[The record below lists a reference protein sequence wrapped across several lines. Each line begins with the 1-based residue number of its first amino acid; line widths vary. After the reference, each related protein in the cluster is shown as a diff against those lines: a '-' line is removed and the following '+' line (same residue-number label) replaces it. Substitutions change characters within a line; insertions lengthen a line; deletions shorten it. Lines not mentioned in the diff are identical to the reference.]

1 MESATTQQQTASES
15 EQKTEEA
22 QTKTEIPPEPEK
34 EKVIKL
40 SLKQKIQLK
49 ASEINQKFSIKYPK
63 AAKKTST
70 AVNYI
75 SEVWKETFPKNQD
88 IAKSKI
94 DERRERAKLAKEL
107 ELKAESMTPEELEAY
122 METIPE
128 WKRGALVVQNNT
140 QEDKEV
146 QGVFRK
152 IRAKISGTILET
164 DAAKNFKQSE
174 AF

>member
-1 MESATTQQQTASES
+1 MDGDIKNKQNPTDNPEQSTSQKMESATTQQQTANES

-49 ASEINQKFSIKYPK
+49 AGEINQKFSIKYPK

-75 SEVWKETFPKNQD
+75 SEVWKETFPKN
-88 IAKSKI
+88 
-94 DERRERAKLAKEL
+94 
-107 ELKAESMTPEELEAY
+107 
-122 METIPE
+122 
-128 WKRGALVVQNNT
+128 
-140 QEDKEV
+140 
-146 QGVFRK
+146 
-152 IRAKISGTILET
+152 
-164 DAAKNFKQSE
+164 
-174 AF
+174 

>member
-1 MESATTQQQTASES
+1 
-15 EQKTEEA
+15 
-22 QTKTEIPPEPEK
+22 
-34 EKVIKL
+34 
-40 SLKQKIQLK
+40 
-49 ASEINQKFSIKYPK
+49 
-63 AAKKTST
+63 
-70 AVNYI
+70 
-75 SEVWKETFPKNQD
+75 
-88 IAKSKI
+88 
-94 DERRERAKLAKEL
+94 
-107 ELKAESMTPEELEAY
+107 